1 VVVVPDTTV
10 PTKTA
15 RQALPETIDRA
26 DAIFNI
32 GRMGMLVAGLADH
45 RFLAKEATEDRL
57 HQPYRAAL
65 FPEAPALM
73 AALLAGG
80 ARASCWSGAG
90 PSILG
95 MCGPG
100 EAAGVA
106 EAARASMAADGVAGR
121 VLELKADHR
130 GLVVGEAARD
140 LHRSRVGS
148 D

>member
-1 VVVVPDTTV
+1 
-10 PTKTA
+10 
-15 RQALPETIDRA
+15 
-26 DAIFNI
+26 
-32 GRMGMLVAGLADH
+32 
-45 RFLAKEATEDRL
+45 
-57 HQPYRAAL
+57 
-65 FPEAPALM
+65 M

-100 EAAGVA
+100 EAGTVAA
-106 EAARASMAADGVAGR
+106 EARRSMAADGVAGQ

-140 LHRSRVGS
+140 LHRTRVES
-148 D
+148 A